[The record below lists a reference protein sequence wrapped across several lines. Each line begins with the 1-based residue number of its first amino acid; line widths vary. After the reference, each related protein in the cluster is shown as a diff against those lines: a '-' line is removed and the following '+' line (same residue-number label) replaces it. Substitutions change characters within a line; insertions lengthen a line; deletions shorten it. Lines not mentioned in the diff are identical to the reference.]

1 MGFTIGM
8 PSLKLNNVGGVS
20 KHRGDFRKVADEA
33 LQERRGLDADINP
46 ELADKNIYIGFTTA
60 EELIAHSAQHIK
72 EINEWR
78 AANGERPCD
87 RRKLKADTVVMCSTI
102 IKPPAEMMLQMPK
115 EMQEQFL
122 RDALDIFKDFVGA
135 ENIKSAALHF
145 DERVPHMHIF
155 WEPMTDKH
163 RICAKD
169 MHNLKFFRQLNTEM
183 PQMLRDK
190 GWTMVDDC
198 DAYDAE
204 KVAEMSDEEKE
215 KYEKERIE
223 KRKNQGK
230 NSRKFKYEIEKEI
243 AEAEKKCDEVKEDV
257 QRLETQKSDLQKD
270 VQQLEEQK
278 AELQEQT
285 AEEQEKLEQAKRETV
300 MAIEKPPRPAEIAL
314 IAKPEMP
321 KDPRT
326 VSYWT
331 KEEYHD
337 YQRVQLPAWKK
348 ECKAIDRQ
356 NAEIEKQN
364 ALIRQQQAEWD
375 ATYNL
380 TQMVQQVQ
388 EQQEQTAARQALIA
402 QQQSQTARQQQE
414 QAAALI
420 AAQKSIPQKIAEGVR
435 EQLSR
440 SERLAQLMQTTAS
453 WKQRYEQMFNKPYTD
468 TPQERTDL
476 DADKSHKT
484 KQDIHRWTR

>member
-20 KHRGDFRKVADEA
+20 KHRGNFRKVADEA

-46 ELADKNIYIGFTTA
+46 DLADENIYIGFTTA
-60 EELIAHSAQHIK
+60 EELIAYSAQHIE

-78 AANGERPCD
+78 AANGARPCD

-102 IKPPAEMMLQMPK
+102 IKPPAEMMLQMPQ

-163 RICAKD
+163 RICAKE
-169 MHNLKFFRQLNTEM
+169 MHNLKFFGKLNTEM

-230 NSRKFKYEIEKEI
+230 NSRKFKHEIEKEI

-257 QRLETQKSDLQKD
+257 QRLETQKSVLQKD

-278 AELQEQT
+278 SELQEQT
-285 AEEQEKLEQAKRETV
+285 ATEQEKLEQAKLDTV
-300 MAIEKPPRPAEIAL
+300 MAIKKPPRPTIPEAPTEPKKPIYSNKEYWDEYKKAL
-314 IAKPEMP
+314 KEYKAAKKQYDRELP
-321 KDPRT
+321 KA
-326 VSYWT
+326 
-331 KEEYHD
+331 
-337 YQRVQLPAWKK
+337 QA
-348 ECKAIDRQ
+348 A
-356 NAEIEKQN
+356 
-364 ALIRQQQAEWD
+364 QAEWD
-375 ATYNL
+375 ENYNL
-380 TQMVQQVQ
+380 MQIVQEVQ

-402 QQQSQTARQQQE
+402 QQQSQTAKKQQE
-414 QAAALI
+414 QAAALA

-440 SERLAQLMQTTAS
+440 SERLAQLMQATAS
-453 WKQRYEQMFNKPYTD
+453 WKQRYEQIFNKPYTD